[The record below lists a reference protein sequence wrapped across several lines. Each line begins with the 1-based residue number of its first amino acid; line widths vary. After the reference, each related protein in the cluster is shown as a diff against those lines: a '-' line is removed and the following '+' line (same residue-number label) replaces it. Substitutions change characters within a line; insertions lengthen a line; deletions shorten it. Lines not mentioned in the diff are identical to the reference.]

1 MLVEC
6 RWLPRLSQTTEIAE
20 VPAFDDSACRLLD
33 ELSTKLSLSVAQ
45 EVIMKEVRCCCV
57 DCVEADLPY
66 MLHAGA

>member
-1 MLVEC
+1 MHTHAYVRTYMHASL
-6 RWLPRLSQTTEIAE
+6 E

-33 ELSTKLSLSVAQ
+33 EMSTKLSLSVAQ

-57 DCVEADLPY
+57 DCAEADVPY